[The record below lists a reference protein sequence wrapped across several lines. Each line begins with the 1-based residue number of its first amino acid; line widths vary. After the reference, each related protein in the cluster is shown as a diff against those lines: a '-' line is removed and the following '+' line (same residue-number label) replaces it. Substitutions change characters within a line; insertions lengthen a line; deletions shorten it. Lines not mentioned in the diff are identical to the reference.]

1 MTRFENVMTVASD
14 ASPVGIFLNTDP
26 QLAGLLI
33 KVQTLAGESGAAAY
47 LVGGPVRDYLL
58 GLPVKDLDVS
68 VVGDAPALAAR
79 LADAVGGRLTVHQR
93 FGTATVVVQGAT
105 IDLVT
110 ARKETYRQPGALP
123 DVQPGDIYDDLARR
137 DFTVNAMALPL
148 TGNNAE
154 PVDPH
159 GGRRD
164 LENRVIRTL
173 HPGSFRDD
181 PTRILRAIRYSS
193 RLNFR
198 FADSTL
204 EELRTALAGRA
215 ISTISPDR
223 IRHELDRIFAESDP
237 LSALRLADDLG
248 ALSAIHPALSA
259 RHLPDGAADDRSAPT
274 VWLSALVWP
283 LRCQRSSRV
292 RRANQCAVRL
302 DSRHQRHG
310 PLVSRLHQ
318 LGEPNLLPSQVCA
331 LLDGLSPDA
340 LTAATILAPQVQ
352 AGYIRR
358 YLDSWWSVAPILR
371 GSDLLQLGVPAGPD
385 VGDALRALRKARLDG
400 ITQSRQDEEDLAR
413 QWSSTTD

>member
-1 MTRFENVMTVASD
+1 MMVASD

-26 QLAGLLI
+26 QLAGLLRE
-33 KVQTLAGESGAAAY
+33 VQKLAGDSGTSTY
-47 LVGGPVRDYLL
+47 LVGGPVRDNLL
-58 GLPVKDLDVS
+58 RLPVKDLDVS

-105 IDLVT
+105 VDLVT

-123 DVQPGDIYDDLARR
+123 DVQPGDICDDLARR

-148 TGNNAE
+148 TGDDTE

-164 LENRVIRTL
+164 VENRVIRTL

-204 EELRTALAGRA
+204 EELGTALAQQA

-223 IRHELDRIFAESDP
+223 IRHELDRIFGESDP
-237 LSALRLADDLG
+237 LSALRLAHELG
-248 ALSAIHPALSA
+248 ALGAIHPALSA
-259 RHLPDGAADDRSAPT
+259 RYIPDAAADDRSAPT
-274 VWLSALVWP
+274 VWLSTLVWP
-283 LRCQRSSRV
+283 LAASEAVAFCARINAPSDWTRV
-292 RRANQCAVRL
+292 INDTGR
-302 DSRHQRHG
+302 
-310 PLVSRLHQ
+310 LVSRLHQ
-318 LGEPNLLPSQVCA
+318 LEESNLLPSQVCA
-331 LLDGLSPDA
+331 LLDGLSQDA

-400 ITQSRQDEEDLAR
+400 ITQSRQDEEDLAH

>member
-33 KVQTLAGESGAAAY
+33 EVQTLAGESGAAAY

-148 TGNNAE
+148 TGNNNE

-204 EELRTALAGRA
+204 EELGTALAQQA

-223 IRHELDRIFAESDP
+223 IRHELDRTFDESDP
-237 LSALRLADDLG
+237 LSALRHAGKLE
-248 ALSAIHPALSA
+248 ALNAIHPALSV
-259 RHLPDGAADDRSAPT
+259 RHLPGGAADDRRDPS

-283 LRCQRSSRV
+283 LPASEAAAFGARINAPSDWARV
-292 RRANQCAVRL
+292 INDTGR
-302 DSRHQRHG
+302 
-310 PLVSRLHQ
+310 LVSRLHQ
-318 LGEPNLLPSQVCA
+318 LEESNLLPSQVCA
-331 LLDGLSPDA
+331 LLDGLSQDA